1 MEPFFL
7 GECSVA
13 IVLHSRFKDHAHVI
27 NSDAAQI
34 VFQQQLQH
42 FGFHKFRECFGYHEN
57 TQTQRICNFPGRPSH
72 GVIPASQFIKWPLYI
87 SPVFNSQVTVWPM
100 PLASYKTVTVGWE
113 MSVRL
118 KTPKFI
124 LQYRCM

>member
-1 MEPFFL
+1 M
-7 GECSVA
+7 A

-34 VFQQQLQH
+34 VFQQQLKH

-57 TQTQRICNFPGRPSH
+57 TQDSASDPKLGQPWGDPSLAVH
-72 GVIPASQFIKWPLYI
+72 QMASVHLTRLQ
-87 SPVFNSQVTVWPM
+87 
-100 PLASYKTVTVGWE
+100 LAGHRVADALGILRNRNCGLE

-118 KTPKFI
+118 KTPKI
-124 LQYRCM
+124 HPTI